1 MESASA
7 IKMSSYVAL
16 YRKWRPERFDD
27 VKGQDAIVRT
37 LKNQILTGRIGHAY
51 LFCGTRGTGKTS
63 VAKIFAKA
71 VNCEAPENGN
81 PCGKCASCRA
91 IAEEA
96 DMNVREIDA
105 ASNNGVDTVREIR
118 EDVSYSPTNGRYK
131 VYIIDEVHMFSPGAF
146 NALLKTLEE
155 PPEYVIFIFATTE
168 AHKIPVTILS
178 RCQRYDFKRISVNT
192 IVERLKELMAGEEIR
207 AEEKALTYIARLSDG
222 ALRDA
227 ISLFDQC
234 NAFYYNEE
242 LTYEK
247 ALTVLGAVDTSVF
260 SELVRD
266 ILSSDLNAAVHL
278 MDEVVLQGREL
289 SQFIT
294 EFTWYLRNLL
304 LLNSSDHEGM
314 EEAIDISSEN
324 LDRLREEAEL
334 LSQETIMRY
343 IRIFSELLNDLRYS
357 SQKRVLIDIALI
369 KLCRPSMES
378 DYSSVT
384 ERVRVL
390 EAEID
395 KLTAALN
402 EIRLDPTK
410 AGSLNLEPRK
420 EVVSS
425 VTEEIPLPENIEENI
440 LIASKKRT
448 EIISHLT
455 NMMRHMLNGAVWS
468 SDNGK
473 QLLIV
478 PKNQEL
484 AGYLSNEVYENSLSE
499 AIEQVVGAK
508 VEFEIRSPYTEKEVQ
523 KSYKELSSISGIDM
537 EIEEEE

>member
-1 MESASA
+1 
-7 IKMSSYVAL
+7 
-16 YRKWRPERFDD
+16 
-27 VKGQDAIVRT
+27 
-37 LKNQILTGRIGHAY
+37 
-51 LFCGTRGTGKTS
+51 
-63 VAKIFAKA
+63 
-71 VNCEAPENGN
+71 
-81 PCGKCASCRA
+81 
-91 IAEEA
+91 
-96 DMNVREIDA
+96 MNVREIDA
-105 ASNNGVDTVREIR
+105 ASNNGVDTIR
-118 EDVSYSPTNGRYK
+118 DIRDDVAYSPTNGRYK
-131 VYIIDEVHMFSPGAF
+131 VYIIDEVHMLSQGAF

-192 IVERLKELMAGEEIR
+192 IVERLKELMAGEEIQ
-207 AEEKALTYIARLSDG
+207 AEDKALTYIARQSDG

-234 NAFYYNEE
+234 NAFYYKEV

-266 ILSSDLNAAVHL
+266 ILSSDLKAALHL
-278 MDEVVLQGREL
+278 MDEVVLQGKEL
-289 SQFIT
+289 SQFIIDL
-294 EFTWYLRNLL
+294 TWYLRNLL
-304 LLNSSDHEGM
+304 LLNSSEHEGM
-314 EEAIDISSEN
+314 EEVIDVSSEN
-324 LDRLREEAEL
+324 LERLQEEADL

-343 IRIFSELLNDLRYS
+343 IRIFSELSGDLRYS

-369 KLCRPSMES
+369 KLCRPRMES

-390 EAEID
+390 EEEID
-395 KLTAALN
+395 KLTAAFN
-402 EIRLDPTK
+402 EIRLDPGK
-410 AGSLNLEPRK
+410 AESLVLEPRK
-420 EVVSS
+420 DTVSYQVEEV
-425 VTEEIPLPENIEENI
+425 PLPETIEENI
-440 LIASKKRT
+440 LFASKKRT
-448 EIISHLT
+448 EIVSHLT

-468 SDNGK
+468 SDDGK

-478 PKNQEL
+478 PKTEEL
-484 AGYLSNEVYENSLSE
+484 AGYLNNEVYSTSLSA

-508 VEFEIRSPYTEKEVQ
+508 VEFEIRSPFIEKDKKKNYE
-523 KSYKELSSISGIDM
+523 ELSTISGIDM